1 LLTVAKTDQELA
13 QEALAKQ
20 GIDYKY
26 GGDTG
31 LAGPFMPIRRQ
42 IIRPEQQM
50 FEGYNVDGTAN
61 IRTIPAEYGPAERDL
76 SYAPAMR
83 GLSFLRDLVAGD
95 ANEQNAAIG
104 KIGTAL
110 RGIPE
115 YFSGQV
121 EAAKAGGTTFDPET
135 QTLTEFD
142 PTSVPALLAP
152 AGVAGY
158 MSTPRGAV
166 TLGSMGS
173 RSRRKGMTLEEGQAD
188 AMKLLDEALE
198 APIEDFKPLEGAPK
212 YSGPMDSRGAG
223 SSQNVYAIVTAENP
237 PNVRGVTDEYNK
249 ARTRELGERLIRDY
263 GADNVSLVKGDY
275 GGAERSFMVMGMDP
289 ISARNIGDKYGQD
302 SVFTD
307 RGIIYTRGNPDNRRG
322 EITPLQGT
330 VDDMGREVIKPEVG
344 DELDSFYTEMDT
356 GDGNVVRFR
365 YDLNENEDAIGYTPL
380 GRPAAASAR
389 GVHFSNEAGLT
400 ELDPIKFGTGHRGAE
415 HQRVGEGRRAYGEG
429 PLRSYFYT
437 PSDNVSDVRPEAVVT
452 GPNRYQTTLRKLYDA
467 ETDPEG
473 LRALSKN
480 PSDFERMVEARGYR
494 GIMSPVL
501 SDPSRGRSGSAAVF
515 QSTPVTSLDTAD
527 MLGGKPR

>member
-1 LLTVAKTDQELA
+1 MAKTDQELA
-13 QEALAKQ
+13 QEKLADQ

-42 IIRPEQQM
+42 ILSPEQQM
-50 FEGYNVDGTAN
+50 VEGYNIDGTAN
-61 IRTIPAEYGPAERDL
+61 IRTIPAKYGPVERDR

-83 GLSFLRDLVAGD
+83 GLTHLRDLFFGD
-95 ANEQNAAIG
+95 ANKQNAALG
-104 KIGTAL
+104 QVGTAL

-115 YFSGQV
+115 YAKSQY
-121 EAAKAGGTTFDPET
+121 EAGMAGGVSFDPET

-142 PTSVPALLAP
+142 PMNVPMLMAP
-152 AGVAGY
+152 QGVVGY
-158 MSTPRGAV
+158 MSAPKGTM

-173 RSRRKGMTLEEGQAD
+173 RSRRRGMTLEEGQAD
-188 AMKLLDEALE
+188 AMSLLDEALE
-198 APIEDFKPLEGAPK
+198 APIEEFKALEGAPK
-212 YSGPMDSRGAG
+212 YSGPLDSQGAG
-223 SSQNVYAIVTAENP
+223 SNQNVYAIVTAENP

-249 ARTRELGERLIRDY
+249 MRTRELGERLIRDY

-307 RGIIYTRGNPDNRRG
+307 RGLIYTRGNQDNRRG

-330 VDDMGREVIKPEVG
+330 TDDMGREIIKPEIG
-344 DELDSFYTEMDT
+344 DDLDSFYTEMDT
-356 GDGNVVRFR
+356 GDGNTVRFR
-365 YDLNENEDAIGYTPL
+365 YGLNENEDAIGYTPL

-389 GVHFSNEAGLT
+389 GVHFGKEAGLT

-415 HQRVGEGRRAYGEG
+415 FQRVGEGRRAYGEG
-429 PLRSYFYT
+429 PLRSYLYT
-437 PSDNVSDVRPEAVVT
+437 PSEGVGDVRPESMVT
-452 GPNRYQTTLRKLYDA
+452 GANRYQTTLRKLYDA

-473 LRALSKN
+473 LRKLSKN
-480 PSDFERMVEARGYR
+480 PSDFERMVQARGYR
-494 GIMSPVL
+494 GILSPVL
-501 SDPSRGRSGSAAVF
+501 SDPSRGRSGSAAMF
-515 QSTPVTSLDTAD
+515 QPTPVTSLDTAE
-527 MLGGKPR
+527 MLGGTTK